1 VELEEEKEK
10 DSNKFPKVIIEDKT
24 YTFSD
29 PLSSTGFGKYIQHGF
44 TCLNNAKIELDNKK
58 NKLVVVSTVDIPKNK
73 EVYVNWNVQLD
84 CSKKTLEKDGSI
96 EPSPVQSALGLTLE
110 SDYPKET
117 VQLDCPKETLERDD
131 SIEPSPVQ
139 PVQALESPSET
150 VPIIVLPKLEF
161 PVILK
166 SVSESGTN
174 LIINSYGRLRYQYC
188 DKVVVAWNNV
198 ISDISGFIK
207 DNWYDDDPEYIT
219 NKKLEGVLK
228 SINTHFFNGSLD
240 VITPNIKIRINNS
253 ISNDILAVTYSS
265 TPLYANNIMDIE
277 INTDVYYQYKKVE
290 WLFDGV
296 HINNNREL
304 LIHTIAHEVCH
315 VIQNYYLHNNDYFV
329 FSNKGL
335 YGNHHDSIFGNL
347 SHNIF
352 CHPMAATRSNWQRPS
367 PKFKRMSLAQ
377 IVSHEDGGFHM
388 YKRR

>member
-10 DSNKFPKVIIEDKT
+10 DSNKFPKVIIEGKT

-44 TCLNNAKIELDNKK
+44 TCLNNAKIEVDYKK
-58 NKLVVVSTVDIPKNK
+58 IKLVVVSTVDIRKNK
-73 EVYVNWNVQLD
+73 EVYVNWN
-84 CSKKTLEKDGSI
+84 
-96 EPSPVQSALGLTLE
+96 VQSALGLTLE

-117 VQLDCPKETLERDD
+117 VQ
-131 SIEPSPVQ
+131 
-139 PVQALESPSET
+139 
-150 VPIIVLPKLEF
+150 PIIVLPKLEF

-188 DKVVVAWNNV
+188 DKVEVAWNNV

-240 VITPNIKIRINNS
+240 VITPNIKILINNS
-253 ISNDILAVTYSS
+253 ISNDTLAVTYSS

-315 VIQNYYLHNNDYFV
+315 IIQNYYLHNNDYFV

-377 IVSHEDGGFHM
+377 IISHEDGGFHM
-388 YKRR
+388 YKKR

>member
-10 DSNKFPKVIIEDKT
+10 DSNKFPKVIIEDKI

-44 TCLNNAKIELDNKK
+44 TCLNNAKIEFDDKK

-73 EVYVNWNVQLD
+73 EVYVNWNVEL
-84 CSKKTLEKDGSI
+84 
-96 EPSPVQSALGLTLE
+96 
-110 SDYPKET
+110 
-117 VQLDCPKETLERDD
+117 
-131 SIEPSPVQ
+131 
-139 PVQALESPSET
+139 
-150 VPIIVLPKLEF
+150 IVLPKLEF

-166 SVSESGTN
+166 SVSESGTS

-198 ISDISGFIK
+198 ISDISSFIK
-207 DNWYDDDPEYIT
+207 ENWYDDDPEYIT

-253 ISNDILAVTYSS
+253 ISNDILAVTYST
-265 TPLYANNIMDIE
+265 TPLYVNNIMDIE

-329 FSNKGL
+329 FSNKSL

>member
-1 VELEEEKEK
+1 MELEEEK
-10 DSNKFPKVIIEDKT
+10 DSNKFPKVIIGDKT

-29 PLSSTGFGKYIQHGF
+29 PLSSVGFGKYIQHGF
-44 TCLNNAKIELDNKK
+44 TCLNNAKIEVDNKN
-58 NKLVVVSTVDIPKNK
+58 NKLVIVSTVDIHKNK
-73 EVYVNWNVQLD
+73 EVYVNWNVQF
-84 CSKKTLEKDGSI
+84 SKKTLES
-96 EPSPVQSALGLTLE
+96 Q
-110 SDYPKET
+110 KET
-117 VQLDCPKETLERDD
+117 VQL
-131 SIEPSPVQ
+131 
-139 PVQALESPSET
+139 
-150 VPIIVLPKLEF
+150 IVLPKLEF

-166 SVSESGTN
+166 SVSESGTS

-188 DKVVVAWNNV
+188 DKVEVAWNNV
-198 ISDISGFIK
+198 ISDISESIK
-207 DNWYDDDPEYIT
+207 ENWFDEPEYIT

-253 ISNDILAVTYSS
+253 ISDDILAVTYST
-265 TPLYANNIMDIE
+265 TPEYANNIMDIE
-277 INTDVYYQYKKVE
+277 INTDIYYQYKKAE

-315 VIQNYYLHNNDYFV
+315 VIQNYYLHIFDYFT

-335 YGNHHDSIFGNL
+335 YGNHHDSIFANL

-377 IVSHEDGGFHM
+377 IISHEDGGFHM

>member
-1 VELEEEKEK
+1 MELEEEKEK
-10 DSNKFPKVIIEDKT
+10 DSNKFPKVIIEDKI

-44 TCLNNAKIELDNKK
+44 TCLNNAKIEFDDKK

-73 EVYVNWNVQLD
+73 EVYVNWNVEL
-84 CSKKTLEKDGSI
+84 
-96 EPSPVQSALGLTLE
+96 
-110 SDYPKET
+110 
-117 VQLDCPKETLERDD
+117 
-131 SIEPSPVQ
+131 
-139 PVQALESPSET
+139 
-150 VPIIVLPKLEF
+150 IVLPKLEF

-166 SVSESGTN
+166 SVSESGTS

-198 ISDISGFIK
+198 ISDISSFIK
-207 DNWYDDDPEYIT
+207 ENWYDDDPEYIT

-253 ISNDILAVTYSS
+253 ISNDILAVTYST
-265 TPLYANNIMDIE
+265 TPLYVNNIMDIE

-329 FSNKGL
+329 FSNKSL